1 MKPVKTILKS
11 VARPFISLYRDVVM
25 GRRQDDLTFWIL
37 TSFLITF
44 TLSRW
49 TVRLFPELF
58 LNVVGTH
65 IHHFTY
71 GFIILAATG
80 FIGVTGSLHRN
91 RWLAIV
97 YGIGLSL
104 AVDETGM
111 WLSLTDHYYNDV
123 SYHAIIFVV
132 TLLVSAV
139 YFRHFWAAVIRWIF
153 RRRS

>member
-1 MKPVKTILKS
+1 MKAIRLIIKG
-11 VARPFISLYRDVVM
+11 VAWPFIRLYRDVVM

-37 TSFLITF
+37 ASFLLTF

-49 TVRLFPELF
+49 TVRLFPGLF
-58 LNVVGTH
+58 LEVTGTH

-71 GFIILAATG
+71 GFILLAISG
-80 FIGVTGSLHRN
+80 FIGVTGALHRN

-111 WLSLTDHYYNDV
+111 WLSLTDRYYNDL
-123 SYHAIIFVV
+123 SYHAIIFVSAI
-132 TLLVSAV
+132 LVSAV

-153 RRRS
+153 RRQK